1 MEKIYKNPRNIILL
15 HMCTVNEDHIMWFLR
30 HKGTTDVILGHFLP
44 FDPPNNPKNQNFE
57 ILPGYTILEI
67 LWLYT
72 CVPQIIWCTIPQLYD
87 VWFLRY
93 GVQQTIFCHLGLFFA
108 VLPLQQPGKSK
119 FETMNKMPGDIITLH
134 MCTIKENYMIY
145 GSWDKKRDR
154 HNFLQF
160 WGIFCPFNPL
170 ITHKIKI
177 LKK

>member
-1 MEKIYKNPRNIILL
+1 MYKNPGNIILL
-15 HMCTVNEDHIMWFLR
+15 HMCTINEDHIMWFLR

-72 CVPQIIWCTIPQLYD
+72 CVPQIMMYNTSIIWCMVPEIWSATGI
-87 VWFLRY
+87 
-93 GVQQTIFCHLGLFFA
+93 IFCHLGLFFA
-108 VLPLQQPGKSK
+108 VLPLQQAGKSK

-145 GSWDKKRDR
+145 GSWDTKRDR
-154 HNFLQF
+154 HNFFAILSHF
-160 WGIFCPFNPL
+160 LPF
-170 ITHKIKI
+170 
-177 LKK
+177 